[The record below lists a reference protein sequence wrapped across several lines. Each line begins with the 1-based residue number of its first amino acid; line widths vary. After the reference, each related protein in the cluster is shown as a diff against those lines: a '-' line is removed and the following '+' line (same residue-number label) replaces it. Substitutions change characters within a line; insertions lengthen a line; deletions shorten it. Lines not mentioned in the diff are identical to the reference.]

1 VPSIRERRSTTKM
14 ATASKPN
21 RAVFLAMEELGLTGW
36 LPGSGR
42 RLAVRNAREALTAG
56 ESTRVPV
63 QTSSRAAMRQTSEA
77 ALRSSR
83 STEASR
89 TMAWL
94 VVTAIGAV
102 TAVAL
107 ASLFS
112 RRR

>member
-1 VPSIRERRSTTKM
+1 
-14 ATASKPN
+14 
-21 RAVFLAMEELGLTGW
+21 MEELGLTGW

-42 RLAVRNAREALTAG
+42 RLAVRTTREGVAGVDFTRASSMQPTLATSLTG
-56 ESTRVPV
+56 K
-63 QTSSRAAMRQTSEA
+63 RQSA
-77 ALRSSR
+77 VSIRSP
-83 STEASR
+83 EASR

-107 ASLFS
+107 ASLFT

>member
-1 VPSIRERRSTTKM
+1 M

-42 RLAVRNAREALTAG
+42 RLAVRTAREGLAG
-56 ESTRVPV
+56 TDYA
-63 QTSSRAAMRQTSEA
+63 RAPLQMAPSMSGKRHSAVAVRSPEA
-77 ALRSSR
+77 G
-83 STEASR
+83 R

-107 ASLFS
+107 ASLFT